1 MYKDDVVTINRALE
15 GEETMSL
22 KKELLYQLSEKQLK
36 ELAKSK
42 GIEFS
47 LNTIQKNYYKDWEE
61 KDKLVDLMSDHQQL
75 TVSDIEKY
83 IIQTKS

>member
-1 MYKDDVVTINRALE
+1 
-15 GEETMSL
+15 MSL

-42 GIEFS
+42 GIEFT
-47 LNTIQKNYYKDWEE
+47 LNTIQEKYYKDWAE
-61 KDKLVDLMSDHQQL
+61 KDKIVDLMSDQQQL

-83 IIQTKS
+83 IVQTKK

>member
-83 IIQTKS
+83 IIHTKS